1 MRISSAIL
9 AIFASVLAVS
19 ASKSHNNHA
28 LDSRHSRIFV
38 RSPTLSTLNTT
49 NNKRKRCKAR
59 HPAPKSTSYAKP
71 KTTTTKATSTSQ
83 TWKAIATSKPEPA
96 KALVNVGSSC
106 GGIGATTQTTRTTGP
121 NGSIDWL
128 NCGLNGGGWNPPYV
142 QIDDLVFVD
151 LSAAISSGKGAFLL
165 CKPFVQYF
173 YKYGQKYDI
182 PPIMLAAFAMQ
193 ESSCNPET
201 VGGAGEQGL
210 MQLTKDKCG
219 GAPGGNC
226 RDPNFNVETGAK
238 YFAAT
243 LKANGGNVLAA
254 VGTYNGWYKG
264 MTYVGPFI
272 IMPKVSSNNLLVE
285 SHRCC

>member
-1 MRISSAIL
+1 MPWTPIVTPGLSRL
-9 AIFASVLAVS
+9 
-19 ASKSHNNHA
+19 SK
-28 LDSRHSRIFV
+28 
-38 RSPTLSTLNTT
+38 
-49 NNKRKRCKAR
+49 
-59 HPAPKSTSYAKP
+59 SYAKP
-71 KTTTTKATSTSQ
+71 KATTTKATTTSQ
-83 TWKAIATSKPEPA
+83 SWKAPPTPKPEPA
-96 KALVNVGSSC
+96 KALVNAQSSC
-106 GGIGATTQTTRTTGP
+106 GSIGATDDGNLVTVQTTRTTGP

-151 LSAAISSGKGAFLL
+151 LSAAINSGKGAFLP

-173 YKYGQKYDI
+173 YKYGQKYNI
-182 PPIMLAAFAMQ
+182 PPIMLASFAMQ

-243 LKANGGNVLAA
+243 LTGNGGNVLAA

-264 MTYVGPFI
+264 MTYVGSF
-272 IMPKVSSNNLLVE
+272 
-285 SHRCC
+285 